1 MQFRLDLS
9 LDVIERAYI
18 LWVLQSEGGNKT
30 RAAEELGLSRVFFN
44 TMPAEMSIPL
54 LRRLLGELRV
64 MAPVLPMVMEVHE
77 QAIADIE
84 LMRDVRALLGELNMK
99 LAYDDFGAG
108 QARLVEIMEV
118 PPDVLKFD
126 IGLVRGISAKP
137 QRVQT
142 MVGDLV
148 RMAAG
153 MGVRTLAEGIEAQ
166 EDSDFCEAAGF
177 DLIQGYLYG
186 RPTPDPL
193 PVAG

>member
-1 MQFRLDLS
+1 
-9 LDVIERAYI
+9 
-18 LWVLQSEGGNKT
+18 
-30 RAAEELGLSRVFFN
+30 
-44 TMPAEMSIPL
+44 
-54 LRRLLGELRV
+54 
-64 MAPVLPMVMEVHE
+64 
-77 QAIADIE
+77 
-84 LMRDVRALLGELNMK
+84 
-99 LAYDDFGAG
+99 
-108 QARLVEIMEV
+108 IMEV

-126 IGLVRGISAKP
+126 IGLVRGISSKP

-142 MVGDLV
+142 MVADLV

>member
-1 MQFRLDLS
+1 
-9 LDVIERAYI
+9 
-18 LWVLQSEGGNKT
+18 
-30 RAAEELGLSRVFFN
+30 
-44 TMPAEMSIPL
+44 
-54 LRRLLGELRV
+54 
-64 MAPVLPMVMEVHE
+64 
-77 QAIADIE
+77 
-84 LMRDVRALLGELNMK
+84 
-99 LAYDDFGAG
+99 
-108 QARLVEIMEV
+108 MEV

-126 IGLVRGISAKP
+126 IGLVRGISSKP

-142 MVGDLV
+142 MVADLV

-193 PVAG
+193 PPGALVPAPATILRVNLPTPGLLRGSF